1 MYCDNSIYKKSYDDT
16 QCKTSSD
23 FRINFDAGVFNGIKV
38 KTINGDEILLS
49 DTWKNRPVILKV
61 LASLGCALCKYDA
74 KVFSELQPLFEHHN
88 VGLVAVVFE
97 DVDLYSFLSSG
108 YWTWDIYLDPE
119 RDVYKTVELTKVS
132 RLYQLKLL
140 TYIIYKG
147 QKPNISGGLRQLD
160 GTFGIYPNNKEVRS
174 FRPKKAAM
182 HPSFKEIYSLVGDGL
197 EDTEEQ
203 LPSKYI

>member
-1 MYCDNSIYKKSYDDT
+1 
-16 QCKTSSD
+16 
-23 FRINFDAGVFNGIKV
+23 
-38 KTINGDEILLS
+38 DEILLS

-119 RDVYKTVELTKVS
+119 RNVYKAAKLTKIS
-132 RLYQLKLL
+132 RAYQLKAFFSKHILKMVR
-140 TYIIYKG
+140 YIKTKG
-147 QKPNISGGLRQLD
+147 LKLNMKADLRQLG
-160 GTFGIYPNNKEVRS
+160 GTFLINPNNEIVYS
-174 FRPKKAAM
+174 FRPKELAIY
-182 HPSFKEIYSLVGDGL
+182 PSIKEIYSLVGGDPG
-197 EDTEEQ
+197 EIDEQ
-203 LPSKYI
+203 